1 MMMYEAVRAARIK
14 AGMTQEEVAEKLY
27 ITQQMIQKIESGE
40 KKPPL
45 DRLVQL
51 ADLYKVSMDELV
63 GRQINKR
70 EEKSSAKS

>member
-1 MMMYEAVRAARIK
+1 MMIYEAVRAARIK

-40 KKPPL
+40 RKPPL

-51 ADLYKVSMDELV
+51 ADLYKVTMDELV
-63 GRQINKR
+63 GR
-70 EEKSSAKS
+70 